1 MRAKKEINLL
11 EGRILPTLVR
21 LAMPIMASSF
31 VGLAYTLTD
40 MFWVAGLGERAV
52 AAVGSAGTLL
62 WFIDNLFSI
71 PRVGGQVLVGQSLGA
86 GRTEDARMWTRAT
99 LRLGYAMAFVAMLL
113 FVSLS
118 GAITSIYRFN
128 DVETIVRTETYLR
141 IVSLGLI
148 PKVGVRLY
156 NAVFTAS
163 GNSFTPFII
172 YVIGLGI
179 NMVLDPL
186 FILVF
191 QLDVAGAAIAT
202 VISETIAYA
211 LMLIAVR
218 RNELFSDLR
227 LVRERLRLQ
236 LLKPILKL
244 GAPISVQGVTHATA
258 TILISRQIVRFGDL
272 AVAAQRLGAQIESI
286 SWMTADGFSIA
297 VNAFIAQNYGAR
309 AFDRAG
315 KGYRVGFG
323 LISSICAVTSLIIYF
338 FGGSIMTV
346 FFSDPVAIKH
356 GREYLQIL
364 SASQLLQ
371 GLTLL
376 TSSAYSALGQSYIP
390 AIVMTSFMLLRL
402 PIGAM
407 LSATSLG
414 VKGIWWA
421 FTITTNIAGLILI
434 AIFPFYL
441 RRLQDRE
448 KQGETAP
455 LM

>member
-1 MRAKKEINLL
+1 MHAKKEINLL

-40 MFWVAGLGERAV
+40 MFWVAGLGARAV
-52 AAVGSAGTLL
+52 AAVGSAGTML
-62 WFIDNLFSI
+62 WFVDNLFSI

-86 GRTEDARMWTRAT
+86 GRPDEARMWTRAA
-99 LRLGYAMAFVAMLL
+99 LRLGYVMAFVATLI
-113 FVSLS
+113 FVSMS
-118 GAITSIYRFN
+118 GVLTSIYRFN
-128 DVETIVRTETYLR
+128 DAETIIRTERYIR

-148 PKVGVRLY
+148 PNVGVRLY
-156 NAVFTAS
+156 NAVLTAS
-163 GNSFTPFII
+163 GNSFTPFVI
-172 YVIGLGI
+172 YVTGLGV

-191 QLDVAGAAIAT
+191 KWDVVGAAIAT
-202 VISETIAYA
+202 VVAETVAYV
-211 LMLIAVR
+211 LMLIAIR
-218 RNELFSDLR
+218 RTELFSNLR
-227 LVRERLRLQ
+227 LFRERIRLQ

-244 GAPISVQGVTHATA
+244 GAPISVQGATHATA

-309 AFDRAG
+309 SFDRAG
-315 KGYRVGFG
+315 KGYRVGFL
-323 LISSICAVTSLIIYF
+323 LISAICTVTSLVIYF
-338 FGGSIMTV
+338 FGGSIMTL
-346 FFSDPVAIKH
+346 FFSEPEAIRH

-376 TSSAYSALGQSYIP
+376 TSSAFSALGQSFIP
-390 AIVMTSFMLLRL
+390 SIIMTSFMLLRL

-421 FTITTNIAGLILI
+421 FTITTNVAGLILI
-434 AIFPFYL
+434 AIFPFFL
-441 RRLQDRE
+441 RRLRNRE
-448 KQGETAP
+448 KLLQ
-455 LM
+455 

>member
-11 EGRILPTLVR
+11 EGRILPTIVR

-40 MFWVAGLGERAV
+40 MFWVAGLGDRAV
-52 AAVGSAGTLL
+52 AAVGSGGTLL
-62 WFIDNLFSI
+62 WLIDNLFSI

-86 GRTEDARMWTRAT
+86 GKVDEARMWTRAA
-99 LRLGYAMAFVAMLL
+99 LRLGYTMAFVATLL
-113 FVSLS
+113 FVFMSDT
-118 GAITSIYRFN
+118 ITSVYQFN
-128 DVETIVRTETYLR
+128 DAETIIRTEMYIR

-163 GNSFTPFII
+163 GNSFTPFVI
-172 YVIGLGI
+172 YVTGLVI
-179 NMVLDPL
+179 NMMLDPL

-191 QLDVAGAAIAT
+191 KWDVAGAAIAT
-202 VISETIAYA
+202 VIAETVAYV
-211 LMLIAVR
+211 LMLVAIR
-218 RNELFSDLR
+218 RNEVFSNLR
-227 LVRERLRLQ
+227 LFRERMQLQ
-236 LLKPILKL
+236 RLKPMLKL
-244 GAPISVQGVTHATA
+244 GAPISIQGSMHAVA

-286 SWMTADGFSIA
+286 SWMTADGFSVA
-297 VNAFIAQNYGAR
+297 VNAFMAQNYGAR
-309 AFDRAG
+309 SFDRVG
-315 KGYRVGFG
+315 KGYRVGFW
-323 LISSICAVTSLIIYF
+323 LIASICTVASLIIYF
-338 FGGSIMTV
+338 LGGSFMAI
-346 FFSDPVAIKH
+346 FFSDPVAVTH

-371 GLTLL
+371 GMTLL
-376 TSSAYSALGQSYIP
+376 TSSAFSALGQSFIP
-390 AIVMTSFMLLRL
+390 SIIMTSFMLLRL

-434 AIFPFYL
+434 AIFPFFI
-441 RRLQDRE
+441 RRLQNKE
-448 KQGETAP
+448 KGFCK
-455 LM
+455 